1 MGRIDEIGEVYK
13 GNPDINEVVGDQA
26 YFLVIFKDLTDA
38 DASITVQMDKITDLP
53 LVGEALITIG
63 LSMGGTL

>member
-1 MGRIDEIGEVYK
+1 MGHIDEIGEVYK

-26 YFLVIFKDLTDA
+26 YFLVIFKDLTD
-38 DASITVQMDKITDLP
+38 DEASITVQMDKITDLP

>member
-26 YFLVIFKDLTDA
+26 YFLVIFKDLTD
-38 DASITVQMDKITDLP
+38 DEASITVQMDKITDLP

>member
-13 GNPDINEVVGDQA
+13 GNPDINEVVGEDP

-38 DASITVQMDKITDLP
+38 DANITVQMDKITDLP